1 MKFKGVLCIIC
12 VVAMLAL
19 AACSGNNTDHTTTTS
34 ATTTVPG
41 SQTTTTGTDGS
52 STTTVNGENTTTT
65 DGNQSTTNQDEE
77 SDTTTT
83 TTTDGG
89 LLPTMGST
97 SDLMIE
103 EVKVNGLPVIVG
115 DRTNRLRV
123 NAAGFLN
130 GNKKNP
136 MFILVTNV
144 GDADI
149 YSATINAD
157 AGGKEVCFNISYLP
171 MGASVWAE
179 SVDNYIYSASD
190 NFIVRNDAVIVSA
203 TMAGIP
209 VDTAYAGILKLYAGV
224 KSGSRGL
231 YIENISGKKISKL
244 VIKYRP
250 RVEEGGLFATPYVLE
265 LGSVENGS
273 KYFKPNSYLYD
284 VDIVDVQVV
293 Y

>member
-1 MKFKGVLCIIC
+1 MKFKSVICIIC

-19 AACSGNNTDHTTTTS
+19 AACSGNTTDPTTTTS
-34 ATTTVPG
+34 ATTTVTS
-41 SQTTTTGTDGS
+41 SQTTTTGTDGG
-52 STTTVNGENTTTT
+52 STTTVNGENTTTI
-65 DGNQSTTNQDEE
+65 DGDRTTTNQGGE

-89 LLPTMGST
+89 LLPTIGNT

-115 DRTNRLRV
+115 DKTNRLRV
-123 NAAGFLN
+123 DAAGFLN

-136 MFILVTNV
+136 MFILITNV
-144 GDADI
+144 GEDDV
-149 YSATINAD
+149 YSATINAN

-171 MGASVWAE
+171 RGASVWAE

-203 TMAGIP
+203 TMSGVP
-209 VDTAYAGILKLYAGV
+209 VDVVYSGILKIYAGV

-231 YIENISGKKISKL
+231 YVENISGKKISKL
-244 VIKYRP
+244 VIRYRP
-250 RVEEGGLFATPYVLE
+250 RVEEGGLFAAPYVLE

-273 KYFKPNSYLYD
+273 RYFKPNSYLYD